1 MTETGAREASHLQ
14 KSTFIPNNKWTF
26 VDVLNNLFLP
36 VIGCNYKKS
45 QCLTQKTL
53 LPAHVQLSDFLK

>member
-36 VIGCNYKKS
+36 VI
-45 QCLTQKTL
+45 
-53 LPAHVQLSDFLK
+53 VRMQLQEKPVLNAKNSFACTCSVK